1 MNKKEARTS
10 SNRVAGVKN
19 VLINMQLSVSLSDF
33 RVILVVVAL
42 YVYSIFL
49 NVQMNWKRAVL
60 LDELYKLQSEKE
72 VLISQKS
79 ILKAKTIATISEN
92 ENLQLLLINLEK
104 VAHNQKLAVLVIGLF
119 ILATVALVT
128 IDVINKTSPD
138 IPASFS
144 NIADVGQAGI
154 VAILDERT
162 ETLKAV
168 DKLQTLIAQNNDYI
182 QDLIV
187 STENLTDE
195 ISIIS
200 AKMVVF
206 QNAVQ
211 PLLGVSLYL
220 F

>member
-128 IDVINKTSPD
+128 TDVINKTSPD

>member
-60 LDELYKLQSEKE
+60 LDELHKLQSEKE

>member
-1 MNKKEARTS
+1 M
-10 SNRVAGVKN
+10 
-19 VLINMQLSVSLSDF
+19 
-33 RVILVVVAL
+33 
-42 YVYSIFL
+42 
-49 NVQMNWKRAVL
+49 
-60 LDELYKLQSEKE
+60 
-72 VLISQKS
+72 
-79 ILKAKTIATISEN
+79 
-92 ENLQLLLINLEK
+92 
-104 VAHNQKLAVLVIGLF
+104 LVIGLF

-211 PLLGVSLYL
+211 PLLGVSLDL